1 MSSTLVPSRA
11 LHRQRRK
18 YIALAAAAIT
28 IFVHI
33 ASSFLEESGMTGSPS
48 LSSQILSSPR
58 PSLHAE
64 EIIQRSYR
72 QTFGALST
80 EILCSLDID
89 GKTCINSLLSEVMEI
104 SSLSS
109 QSNNN
114 MTIASSTKSFPW
126 WFITM
131 LRDIKK
137 NAGIHGAW

>member
-18 YIALAAAAIT
+18 YIALAAATIT
-28 IFVHI
+28 IIIHI
-33 ASSFLEESGMTGSPS
+33 ARTFPEESGMTSSPS
-48 LSSQILSSPR
+48 LSSETLISPI
-58 PSLHAE
+58 PFLHAE